1 MAPPAQKTAPR
12 AAASNATFR
21 IEQAFSVP
29 FAYDVVFSRD
39 ALDPA
44 NPTLVDAIARREPA
58 RRHRVLPIVDAGLA
72 AAWPELGGWLT
83 AYFTRHAARLELVA
97 PLTPVVG
104 GEAVKNDPEIIARLL
119 ALFQT
124 HHLDRHS
131 FVMVLGG
138 GAVLD
143 AVGFAAATAHRGLRV
158 VRVPTTV
165 LSQND
170 SGVGVKNG
178 VNLFGAKNFV
188 GTFAPPFAVV
198 NDARFLERLPARDR
212 IAGLAEAVKVALIRD
227 AGFFAALEAAAPA
240 LASFGLDR
248 TGALDPAGA
257 LDAIEEVIRR
267 CATLHLRHIATGGD
281 PFELGSARPLDYGHW
296 AAHKLES
303 MTGHELRHGEAVAIG
318 IVLDAR
324 YAFERG
330 LLADADC
337 ERIYALVGA
346 LGLPRWHDALAIHA
360 AGGRLAVLAG
370 LDEFREHLGGE
381 LTVTLLRGIGEAV
394 EVNEIDA
401 ALVEKSV
408 AWLRARAPAGSS
420 IVGS

>member
-1 MAPPAQKTAPR
+1 M
-12 AAASNATFR
+12 R

-44 NPTLVDAIARREPA
+44 NPTLVDAITRREPA
-58 RRHRVLPIVDAGLA
+58 RRHRVLPVVDAGLA

-83 AYFTRHAARLELVA
+83 AYFTRHAERLELVA
-97 PLTPVVG
+97 LPASVVG
-104 GEAVKNDPEIIARLL
+104 GEAVKNDPDVIARLL
-119 ALFQT
+119 ALFQE
-124 HHLDRHS
+124 HHMDRHS

-212 IAGLAEAVKVALIRD
+212 VAGLAEAVKVALIRD
-227 AGFFAALEAAAPA
+227 AAFFAALEAAAPA
-240 LASFGLDR
+240 LARFE
-248 TGALDPAGA
+248 
-257 LDAIEEVIRR
+257 LDATEDVIRR

-318 IVLDAR
+318 IVLDSR

-330 LLADADC
+330 LLSEADC
-337 ERIYALVGA
+337 GRIFSVIQA
-346 LGLPRWHDALAIHA
+346 LGLPRWHDALAIRA
-360 AGGRLAVLAG
+360 AGGRLAVLDG
-370 LDEFREHLGGE
+370 LDEFREHLGGA

-401 ALVEKSV
+401 ALVEKSI
-408 AWLRARAPAGSS
+408 AWMRARAVAGS
-420 IVGS
+420 

>member
-1 MAPPAQKTAPR
+1 LAPPAQKPASTR
-12 AAASNATFR
+12 ARASHATLR

-44 NPTLVDAIARREPA
+44 NPTLVDAFTRREPA
-58 RRHRVLPIVDAGLA
+58 RRHRVLPVVDAGLA

-97 PLTPVVG
+97 PPASVVG
-104 GEAVKNDPEIIARLL
+104 GEAAKNDPAIIARLL
-119 ALFQT
+119 ALFQE
-124 HHLDRHS
+124 HHMDRHS

-212 IAGLAEAVKVALIRD
+212 VAGLAEAVKVALIRD
-227 AGFFAALEAAAPA
+227 AAFFAALEAAAPA
-240 LASFGLDR
+240 LARFD
-248 TGALDPAGA
+248 
-257 LDAIEEVIRR
+257 LDATEDVIRR

-318 IVLDAR
+318 LVLDSR
-324 YAFERG
+324 YAVERG
-330 LLADADC
+330 LLPEADC
-337 ERIYALVGA
+337 ERIFSVIQA
-346 LGLPRWHDALAIHA
+346 LGLPRWHAALAIHA
-360 AGGRLAVLAG
+360 AGGRLAVLDG
-370 LDEFREHLGGE
+370 LDEFREHLGGA

-401 ALVEKSV
+401 ALVAKSI
-408 AWLRARAPAGSS
+408 AWMRARAAAGS
-420 IVGS
+420 